1 MQAESPALTRSV
13 RLVHNRITMA
23 LLWNPESWSQ
33 RLAELEAQSGEL
45 KEAPLR
51 RDVRSLG
58 MLLGVVLREQ
68 AGNEL
73 FAQVEALRQG
83 TIRRRDAEARGQADE
98 AARHAA
104 AALEMVHAL
113 PVERALLLSRA
124 FAFYFELINLAE
136 TNHRKR
142 RRVAL
147 QLSGQAGRQRG
158 SLEGTLSEMRRVG
171 IGAEEALDW
180 LRRVLVIPVFTA
192 HPTEAARRTVMF
204 KRRRIGEFL
213 EKLDRIPI
221 PVQELARLEQLV
233 LAEITSL
240 WQTDEVRS
248 QRPTVYDE
256 IKMGLDYY
264 EVSIFE
270 TLPGLYREIS
280 EALKAAYGL
289 EIEVH
294 ELPVVLRFGSWI
306 GGDRDGN
313 PFVTPEVTRAAIQLA
328 RTHLLRYYRRQL
340 DRIIDLL
347 TTSAQQRPVSQALLE
362 RLHAYMA
369 QVRSP
374 ETQIFGA
381 QFEFEYYR
389 RFVLCLKARVQ
400 RTMEQTGHGREGL
413 PAMAHGAAE
422 LPDKLAAAL
431 PAYASVA
438 EFLDDLETL
447 RASLAANQGLRIA
460 RTLID
465 PLILEVRT
473 FGLHLHTLDIRQHA
487 RVHEA
492 ALKEAISD
500 TAAASLPAGLSTQ
513 TSSALETFRAIA
525 EMKAGCSPEAIRQ
538 YVISGATNVEDVLA
552 VVRLARLGGVKVE
565 GAGCLPEAGCDP
577 GLPPQRQGPV
587 AGDPGLP
594 PQRQG
599 PVAGDPGFPPQRQG
613 PVAGDPG
620 LPPQRQGPVAGDP
633 GLMPVP
639 LFESIEDLRNAPN
652 VCRELW
658 ARPDYRKLLASWG
671 NWQEVMLGY
680 SDSNKDG
687 GMLTSTWE
695 IFRAHRDLHVAARE
709 AGIRLRLFHGR
720 GGTVGR
726 GGGPTHRAIFAQPI
740 DSFDGQ
746 LRITEQGE
754 VLNFKY
760 ADEVLAERNLELMIA
775 ASLDALARPNARD
788 PEGHFTGVLRREW
801 EAALDELSNLS
812 FGFYR
817 KHILDDPGVVTYFE
831 QSTPVGELE
840 NAKIGSRPARRN
852 ASLRLADLRAIPW
865 VFGWTQSRLLVPAW
879 FGVGYAIERY
889 LAESGAGSGA
899 GLALLQTMARE
910 FPLFIDLLRN
920 VEMALG
926 KADLGTAR
934 LYSSLVGD
942 AALRE
947 RVYDLFEAEFHRTVR
962 AVLAITRQTELLESN
977 RMLAHSI
984 RLRNPYVDPMHL
996 IQVDMLRR
1004 KRAGEDTP
1012 EVNRAIA
1019 ATISGISAGLRN
1031 TG

>member
-1 MQAESPALTRSV
+1 
-13 RLVHNRITMA
+13 MA
-23 LLWNPESWSQ
+23 PLWNPESWSQ

-58 MLLGVVLREQ
+58 TLLGMVLREQ
-68 AGNEL
+68 AGEDL

-83 TIRRRDAEARGQADE
+83 TIRRRDAEARGNDAE

-104 AALEMVHAL
+104 AALKLVHSL
-113 PVERALLLSRA
+113 DPERAVLLTRA

-142 RRVAL
+142 RRIAL
-147 QLSGQAGRQRG
+147 QLSGRAGQQRG
-158 SLEGTLSEMRRVG
+158 SLAGTLCEMRRVG
-171 IGAEEALDW
+171 IKADEALEY
-180 LRRVLVIPVFTA
+180 LRRVLIVPVFTA
-192 HPTEAARRTVMF
+192 HPTEAARRTVMV

-213 EKLDRIPI
+213 AELDRIPL
-221 PVQELARLEQLV
+221 PEQEISRIEGLL

-248 QRPTVYDE
+248 RRPSVYDE
-256 IKMGLDYY
+256 VKMGLDYY
-264 EVSIFE
+264 DVSIFA
-270 TLPGLYREIS
+270 TLPVLYREIS
-280 EALKAAYGL
+280 EALKAAYGE
-289 EIEVH
+289 EIEPAKV
-294 ELPVVLRFGSWI
+294 EPVALPLVLHFGSWI

-313 PFVTPEVTRAAIQLA
+313 PFVTPQVTRDALQLA
-328 RTHLLRYYRRQL
+328 RGHLLLFYQRQL
-340 DRIIDLL
+340 DNIGDLL
-347 TTSAQQRPVSQALLE
+347 TTSAQQRPVSEALLA
-362 RLHAYMA
+362 RLRTYIA
-369 QVRSP
+369 QVHTP
-374 ETQIFGA
+374 ESQVFGA
-381 QFEFEYYR
+381 QYEFEYYR
-389 RFVLCLKARVQ
+389 RFIICLKARIQ
-400 RTMEQTGHGREGL
+400 RTIEQSTETGTQSVTVL
-413 PAMAHGAAE
+413 PVTAYTLAQGH
-422 LPDKLAAAL
+422 DKLAQVL
-431 PAYASVA
+431 PAYACA
-438 EFLDDLETL
+438 QEFLADLATL
-447 RASLAANQGLRIA
+447 RTSLAENGGIRLA

-465 PLILEVRT
+465 PLILQVRT

-487 RVHEA
+487 RIHAA
-492 ALKEAISD
+492 ALKETIGD
-500 TAAASLPAGLSTQ
+500 SLAPTLPGGLSAETEGV
-513 TSSALETFRAIA
+513 LETFRVVA
-525 EMKAGCSPEAIRQ
+525 EMKNGCAPEAIRH
-538 YVISGATNVEDVLA
+538 YVISGAASVEDVLA

-565 GAGCLPEAGCDP
+565 GSETKASGSACENGAS
-577 GLPPQRQGPV
+577 
-587 AGDPGLP
+587 
-594 PQRQG
+594 
-599 PVAGDPGFPPQRQG
+599 
-613 PVAGDPG
+613 DPG

-639 LFESIEDLRNAPN
+639 LFESIEDLRNAPA
-652 VCRELW
+652 VCCELW
-658 ARPDYRKLLASWG
+658 SRADYRRLLESWG

-695 IFRAHRDLHVAARE
+695 IFRAHRALHEVARE
-709 AGIRLRLFHGR
+709 AGIKLRLFHGR

-740 DSFDGQ
+740 DAFDGQ

-788 PEGHFTGVLRREW
+788 PQGHFTGVLKPEW
-801 EAALDELSNLS
+801 EAAFDELSRIS
-812 FGFYR
+812 FAFYR
-817 KHILDDPGVVTYFE
+817 RHILDDPGVVTYFE

-852 ASLRLADLRAIPW
+852 SSTKLSDLRAIPW

-879 FGVGYAIERY
+879 FGVGYAVEQF
-889 LAESGAGSGA
+889 LGGEGAARSDR
-899 GLALLQTMARE
+899 LALLETMAHE

-934 LYSSLVGD
+934 LYSSLVED
-942 AALRE
+942 AKLRE
-947 RVYDLFEAEFHRTVR
+947 RVYDMLEAEFHRSVR
-962 AVLAITRQTELLESN
+962 AVLAITSQKELLETN
-977 RMLAHSI
+977 QVLARSI
-984 RLRNPYVDPMHL
+984 KLRNPYVDPMHL

-1004 KRAGEDTP
+1004 KRAGENTP

-1019 ATISGISAGLRN
+1019 ATISGIAAGLRN

>member
-1 MQAESPALTRSV
+1 
-13 RLVHNRITMA
+13 MA
-23 LLWNPESWSQ
+23 LLWNPESWTQ
-33 RLAELEAQSGEL
+33 RLAELEAQAGEL

-58 MLLGVVLREQ
+58 TLLGDVLREQ
-68 AGNEL
+68 AGEEL

-83 TIRRRDAEARGQADE
+83 TIRRRDAEARGREEE

-104 AALEMVHAL
+104 ASLELVHLL
-113 PVERALLLSRA
+113 PVERAVLLTRA

-142 RRVAL
+142 RRIAL
-147 QLSGQAGRQRG
+147 QLSGEASRQRG
-158 SLEGTLSEMRRVG
+158 SLAGTLSEMRRVG
-171 IGAEEALDW
+171 ISVDEALDW
-180 LRRVLVIPVFTA
+180 LKKVLIVPVFTA
-192 HPTEAARRTVMF
+192 HPTEIARRSVMF

-213 EKLDRIPI
+213 AALDHI
-221 PVQELARLEQLV
+221 PVPEQDMARLEQLV

-248 QRPTVYDE
+248 RRPTVYDE

-264 EVSIFE
+264 DVSIFA
-270 TLPGLYREIS
+270 TLPSLYREIS
-280 EALKAAYGL
+280 EALYASYGL
-289 EIEVH
+289 EIEAH
-294 ELPVVLRFGSWI
+294 ALPHVISFGSWI

-313 PFVTPEVTRAAIQLA
+313 PFVTPEVTRDANQLA
-328 RTHLLRYYRRQL
+328 RGHLLLYYQRQL
-340 DRIIDLL
+340 QEIIDLL
-347 TTSAQQRPVSQALLE
+347 TTSAQQTVVSDELLA
-362 RLHAYMA
+362 RLGAYVA
-369 QVRSP
+369 QVHTP
-374 ETQIFGA
+374 EAQIFGE
-381 QFEFEYYR
+381 QYEFEYYR
-389 RFVLCLKARVQ
+389 RFVICLKARVQ
-400 RTMEQTGHGREGL
+400 RTMEHPGPVEAQL
-413 PAMAHGAAE
+413 PVTSYTLAQGE
-422 LPDKLAAAL
+422 EKLTQVL
-431 PAYASVA
+431 PAYCSME
-438 EFLDDLETL
+438 EFLDDLESL
-447 RASLAANQGLRIA
+447 RASLAANRGLRIA

-465 PLILEVRT
+465 PLILQVRT

-487 RVHEA
+487 RVHAA
-492 ALKEAISD
+492 ALQEAIAD
-500 TAAASLPAGLSTQ
+500 TMAVSLPSGLSAQ
-513 TSSALETFRAIA
+513 TAGVLETFRVVA
-525 EMKAGCSPEAIRQ
+525 EIKSGCSPEAIRQ
-538 YVISGATNVEDVLA
+538 YVISGAATVEDVLA
-552 VVRLARLGGVKVE
+552 VVRLARLGGVTVE
-565 GAGCLPEAGCDP
+565 GAG
-577 GLPPQRQGPV
+577 R
-587 AGDPGLP
+587 
-594 PQRQG
+594 
-599 PVAGDPGFPPQRQG
+599 
-613 PVAGDPG
+613 
-620 LPPQRQGPVAGDP
+620 DP

-639 LFESIEDLRNAPN
+639 LFESIEDLRNAPA

-658 ARPDYRKLLASWG
+658 SRPDYRKLMATWD

-709 AGIRLRLFHGR
+709 AGVKLRLFHGR

-726 GGGPTHRAIFAQPI
+726 GGGPTHRAIFAQPM

-788 PEGHFTGVLRREW
+788 PEGHFTGVLKPEW
-801 EAALDELSNLS
+801 EAALDELSAIAYD
-812 FGFYR
+812 FYR
-817 KHILDDPGVVTYFE
+817 KHILNDPGVITYFE

-840 NAKIGSRPARRN
+840 NAKIGSRPSRRN
-852 ASLRLADLRAIPW
+852 ASPSLSDLRAIPW

-879 FGVGYAIERY
+879 FGVGFALEQY
-889 LAESGAGSGA
+889 LAQSGA
-899 GLALLQTMARE
+899 LELLQTMARE

-926 KADLGTAR
+926 KVDLGTAR
-934 LYSSLVGD
+934 LYSSLVED
-942 AALRE
+942 ANLRE
-947 RVYDLFEAEFHRTVR
+947 RIYDLFEAEFHRTVR
-962 AVLAITRQTELLESN
+962 AVLTVLRQAELLQTN
-977 RMLAHSI
+977 QVLAHSI
-984 RLRNPYVDPMHL
+984 KLRNPYVDPMHL

>member
-1 MQAESPALTRSV
+1 
-13 RLVHNRITMA
+13 MA
-23 LLWNPESWSQ
+23 LLWNPESWPQ
-33 RLAELEAQSGEL
+33 RLAELEAQTGEL

-58 MLLGVVLREQ
+58 MLLGEVLREQ
-68 AGNEL
+68 AGEEL
-73 FAQVEALRQG
+73 FDQVEALRQG
-83 TIRRRDAEARGQADE
+83 TIRRRDAEAHGHAEE

-104 AALEMVHAL
+104 AALELVHAL
-113 PVERALLLSRA
+113 PVERATLLTRA

-147 QLSGQAGRQRG
+147 RLSGQAGRQRG
-158 SLEGTLSEMRRVG
+158 SLAGTLREMRRVG

-180 LRRVLVIPVFTA
+180 LRRVLVVPVFTA
-192 HPTEAARRTVMF
+192 HPTEAARRTVMV

-213 EKLDRIPI
+213 EALDRIPM
-221 PVQELARLEQLV
+221 PEQEIAQLEQKL

-248 QRPTVYDE
+248 RRPTVYDE

-264 EVSIFE
+264 DVSIFE
-270 TLPGLYREIS
+270 TLPGLYREIA
-280 EALKAAYGL
+280 EALRAAYDI
-289 EIEVH
+289 EIEAH
-294 ELPVVLRFGSWI
+294 DLPIVLRFGSWI

-313 PFVTPEVTRAAIQLA
+313 PFVTPEVTRAAIEMA
-328 RTHLLRYYRRQL
+328 RAHLLLYYERQL
-340 DRIIDLL
+340 DSITDLL
-347 TTSAQQRPVSQALLE
+347 TSSAQQRPVSDALLE
-362 RLHAYMA
+362 RLRGYVE
-369 QVRSP
+369 QVHSP
-374 ETQIFGA
+374 ESQVFGA
-381 QFEFEYYR
+381 QYEFEYYR
-389 RFVLCLKARVQ
+389 RFVLCVKMRIQ
-400 RTMEQTGHGREGL
+400 RTLEETDGL
-413 PAMAHGAAE
+413 PHTRAATLQAAPYISLSE
-422 LPDKLAAAL
+422 RDKLAQAL
-431 PAYASVA
+431 APYCSVQ

-447 RASLAANQGLRIA
+447 RASLAGNKGLRIA

-465 PLILEVRT
+465 PLILQVRT
-473 FGLHLHTLDIRQHA
+473 FGLHLHTLDVRQHA
-487 RVHEA
+487 RVHAA
-492 ALKEAISD
+492 ALKEAIRD
-500 TAAASLPAGLSTQ
+500 TAAATLPAELSAQ
-513 TSSALETFRAIA
+513 TAGVIATFRAVA
-525 EMKAGCSPEAIRQ
+525 QMKESCSPEAIRQ
-538 YVISGATNVEDVLA
+538 YVISGASEVEDVLT

-565 GAGCLPEAGCDP
+565 GSGKMGAG
-577 GLPPQRQGPV
+577 
-587 AGDPGLP
+587 
-594 PQRQG
+594 
-599 PVAGDPGFPPQRQG
+599 
-613 PVAGDPG
+613 
-620 LPPQRQGPVAGDP
+620 GDP

-639 LFESIEDLRNAPN
+639 LFESIEDLRNAPR
-652 VCRELW
+652 VCRDLW
-658 ARPDYRKLLASWG
+658 SRADYRKLMESWD

-695 IFRAHRDLHVAARE
+695 IFRAHRDLHVVARE
-709 AGIRLRLFHGR
+709 AGVKLRLFHGR

-740 DSFDGQ
+740 DSFDGR

-788 PEGHFTGVLRREW
+788 PEGHFTGVLKPEW

-812 FGFYR
+812 YGFYR

-852 ASLRLADLRAIPW
+852 ASTKLADLRAIPW

-879 FGVGYAIERY
+879 FGVGYALDRY
-889 LAESGAGSGA
+889 LAQPGA
-899 GLALLQTMARE
+899 LELLQTMARE
-910 FPLFIDLLRN
+910 FPLFIDLVRN

-926 KADLGTAR
+926 KVDLATAR
-934 LYSSLVGD
+934 LYASLVSD
-942 AALRE
+942 AKLRE
-947 RVYDLFEAEFHRTVR
+947 RVYDLFEAEFHRAVR
-962 AVLAITRQTELLESN
+962 AVLAVTRQKELLQTN
-977 RMLAHSI
+977 HVLANSI